1 MKCYAKSL
9 VAMAFVLS
17 LAGCGSDT
25 TTKGADGEK
34 AAPAGGETG
43 YFYGARI
50 IPGDGSPALE
60 DQSFI
65 TVNGKITQ
73 IGPRKEVAPPKG
85 SNRVELTGRTVTP
98 AFINLAAQPGMN
110 NGSQYGPKNYTRDS
124 VTADLSRYAYYGV
137 VAVLTSGTDSGNL
150 AHSVSDE
157 IREGKIKGARLL
169 TTGRGLAP
177 KGGGPSGLGDVP
189 YQISSAA
196 DAKRA
201 VGELATDKAV
211 AIKLWMDDGNG
222 KGAKLKADAYTAAIE
237 EAHKRNLKVVAEV
250 TDLADA
256 KDLVKAGV
264 DGFVSSIRDK
274 EVDDALI
281 SAMKEK
287 NVFLAPALTSAESKF
302 IYADK
307 PDWLGEQT
315 MREVYPGRLVGYL
328 MDTVVVNRFKRD
340 SNLATSRQAYTLAL
354 KNVKKLADGGVKI
367 ALGTNSGAADTYP
380 GYFELREMIA
390 MAEAGMQPMDVIK
403 SATSIPAAIIGAND
417 LGTLVV
423 GKAGTFLAMP
433 NNPLEKMS
441 NIKDVGIL
449 YVNGSEQERSALI
462 QGIQINADSLKITA
476 KDRAADAA
484 AEAERAKE
492 EADAKLPHYGTKFPL
507 GKSAMLRGVPVPT
520 PKDSKAEVKGD
531 KVNVS
536 IKASAADLKD
546 FYSKILTTQYH
557 WTAAGNCWEK
567 ESPARRLC
575 LEAANNSAVI
585 TVTEK

>member
-1 MKCYAKSL
+1 MRLYTKSL
-9 VAMAFVLS
+9 MGLALTCF
-17 LAGCGSDT
+17 LAGCGSDAP
-25 TTKGADGEK
+25 KEGGGSDGK
-34 AAPAGGETG
+34 AGGSG
-43 YFYGARI
+43 NSSFFYGARL
-50 IPGDGSPALE
+50 IPGDGSAPLDNANFVVT
-60 DQSFI
+60 D
-65 TVNGKITQ
+65 GKIVSM
-73 IGPRKEVAPPKG
+73 GKKGEVTPPKG
-85 SNRVELTGRTVTP
+85 SAQIDLSGRTITP
-98 AFINLAAQPGMN
+98 VFINLQAQPGMN
-110 NGSQYGPKNYTRDS
+110 NGAQYGPKNYNRDS
-124 VTADLSRYAYYGV
+124 LTADLARYEYYGSA
-137 VAVLTSGTDSGNL
+137 AVLTAGTDSGDL
-150 AHSVSDE
+150 AASVRDE
-157 IREGKIKGARLL
+157 VKQGKVKGARLY
-169 TTGRGLAP
+169 TTGRGIAA
-177 KGGGPSGLGDVP
+177 KGGGPGALEETTIQVSGASDAKKAVEDL
-189 YQISSAA
+189 A
-196 DAKRA
+196 DAK
-201 VGELATDKAV
+201 VD

-237 EAHKRNLKVVAEV
+237 AAHKHNLKVVAEV
-250 TDLADA
+250 YDLADA

-264 DGFVSSIRDK
+264 DGFVNSIRDK
-274 EVDDALI
+274 EVDDALV

-287 NVFLAPALTSAESKF
+287 NVFLSPALTANEAKY

-328 MDTVVVNRFKRD
+328 TETVVVNRFKRD
-340 SNLATSRQAYTLAL
+340 ANLAAYRQAHATAV
-354 KNVKKLADGGVKI
+354 KNLKKLADGGVKI

-390 MAEAGMQPMDVIK
+390 MADAGMQPMEVIK

-462 QGIQINADSLKITA
+462 QGIQINTDSLKITA
-476 KDRAADAA
+476 KDKAEDAA
-484 AEAERAKE
+484 AEAQRAKE

-507 GKSAMLRGVPVPT
+507 GKSPSLHAVPIPV
-520 PKDSKAEVKGD
+520 PKDSRVDVKGD

-546 FYSKILTTQYH
+546 FYAKLLAVYKWSP
-557 WTAAGNCWEK
+557 AGNCWEK
-567 ESPARRLC
+567 ETPSRRLC
-575 LEAANNSAVI
+575 VETGNNSAVV